1 MRCAD
6 DGSYYRNPP
15 LAETEAE
22 ETAYHKANFK
32 RFKRLRKAEKECDQE
47 TVKAMRGGQPRYT

>member
-22 ETAYHKANFK
+22 EMAYHKANFK
-32 RFKRLRKAEKECDQE
+32 RLKRFLKAE
-47 TVKAMRGGQPRYT
+47 